1 MGRSRFGMT
10 ALGRL
15 HLRVETEGVVE
26 DVILERRWPD
36 AASARDWCE
45 RVVADPAGTVVLQ
58 EAHVFTERWRHPRS
72 WETEP
77 VRAVAESDQAGAPGA
92 AGGICWAAPAEVLPE
107 VLPEVRPGVH
117 VRDVA
122 RPTR

>member
-1 MGRSRFGMT
+1 MGRSRIGMT

-15 HLRVETEGVVE
+15 HLRVETDGVVE

-45 RVVADPAGTVVLQ
+45 RVVADPVAVVALQ
-58 EAHVFTERWRHPRS
+58 EAHVFTEAWRHPRS

-77 VRAVAESDQAGAPGA
+77 VRAVAQSDQVGAPDA
-92 AGGICWAAPAEVLPE
+92 LGGICWARPAEMTNHRKGGREPVG
-107 VLPEVRPGVH
+107 RS
-117 VRDVA
+117 R
-122 RPTR
+122 